1 MTSIFDPTS
10 AVLRCYPIDQ
20 DIEQAELFK
29 IIEDGCGCSR
39 ECWKK
44 INPNRWNL
52 EIANKVIN
60 RCRRNIAKKDKSD
73 ERFAFLQAEIKPHAK
88 LSEDKSRLKHDI
100 FLELD
105 EHGQRVQVCRTAFI
119 QAYGKILHIK
129 PY

>member
-1 MTSIFDPTS
+1 M
-10 AVLRCYPIDQ
+10 Y
-20 DIEQAELFK
+20 
-29 IIEDGCGCSR
+29 
-39 ECWKK
+39 
-44 INPNRWNL
+44 
-52 EIANKVIN
+52 
-60 RCRRNIAKKDKSD
+60 
-73 ERFAFLQAEIKPHAK
+73 AK